1 MCTFSRYPGRHATD
15 VRVKMFKGIAAVIG
29 NLIVNSV
36 TYEVLVLLDREGG
49 PEGRVYA
56 NCLVD

>member
-36 TYEVLVLLDREGG
+36 TYDVLVWKGVLRGG
-49 PEGRVYA
+49 CTPIA
-56 NCLVD
+56 